1 MYTTYNNED
10 GSIIEVQE
18 PDHSLTYTY
27 ADLYSW
33 NFIERLELLRG
44 KIFQLSAA
52 NTKHMRVSQKLG
64 YELYGF
70 LKGKTCQVF
79 IAPFDVRL
87 PIKNRR
93 RDDQITTVVQPDI
106 CIFCD
111 PTKIDERGA
120 CGIPNLIVEILSPS
134 NPRHDLL
141 VKYDV
146 YQEVGVPEYW
156 IIDPI
161 KEMVMVSILQERG
174 KFAPTKI
181 YTEDQV
187 LAPRCVPGFSISAKS
202 LFTS

>member
-10 GSIIEVQE
+10 GSIEEVQE

-27 ADLYSW
+27 ADYYSW

-44 KIFQLSAA
+44 RIFRLGAA
-52 NTKHMRVSQKLG
+52 NTKHQRVGGKL
-64 YELYGF
+64 YVTFYNF

-79 IAPFDVRL
+79 IAPYDVRL
-87 PIKNRR
+87 PIKNRK

-111 PTKIDERGA
+111 PDAIDERGA
-120 CGIPNLIVEILSPS
+120 CGIPDLAVEILYPS
-134 NPRHDLL
+134 NPGHDLEE
-141 VKYDV
+141 KYDV
-146 YQEVGVPEYW
+146 YQEVGVKEYW

-161 KEMVMVSILQERG
+161 KEMVMVSILQEPG
-174 KFAPTKI
+174 KFAPTKF
-181 YTEDQV
+181 YAEDQV
-187 LAPRCVPGFSISAKS
+187 LEPRCVPGFSIPAKE

>member
-1 MYTTYNNED
+1 MYTIYNNDD
-10 GSIIEVQE
+10 GTIQEVQE
-18 PDHSLTYTY
+18 PDPSLTYTY
-27 ADLYSW
+27 ADYYRW
-33 NFIERLELLRG
+33 NFMERLELLRG

-52 NTKHMRVSQKLG
+52 NTKHQRVSQRLF

-79 IAPFDVRL
+79 IAPYDVRL
-87 PIKNRR
+87 PIKNRK
-93 RDDQITTVVQPDI
+93 RDDQVTTVVQPDI

-111 PTKIDERGA
+111 PGAIDERGA
-120 CGIPNLIVEILSPS
+120 CGIPDLVVEILSPG

-141 VKYDV
+141 EKYDV
-146 YQEVGVPEYW
+146 YQEAGVKEYW

-161 KEMVMVSILQERG
+161 KEMVMVSVLQEQG
-174 KFAPTKI
+174 KFAPTLV

-187 LAPRCVPGFSISAKS
+187 LEPRYVPGFSISTNQ